1 MSDRK
6 EARIRF
12 IDPESFEEHQKEV
25 FSIINDDTET
35 DEFIMQPSFPP
46 IICPP
51 PLTKQ
56 AVNKLKALSGVQVI
70 LPEDEE

>member
-12 IDPESFEEHQKEV
+12 INPESYEEHQKEV

-51 PLTKQ
+51 PLTTQ
-56 AVNKLKALSGVQVI
+56 AVKKLKALSGVQVI
-70 LPEDEE
+70 IPEDEE

>member
-12 IDPESFEEHQKEV
+12 IDPESYEEHQKEV
-25 FSIINDDTET
+25 FSIINDDAET

-46 IICPP
+46 ILCPS

-56 AVNKLKALSGVQVI
+56 AINKLKALSGVEVDI
-70 LPEDEE
+70 PEDEE

>member
-46 IICPP
+46 ILCPP
-51 PLTKQ
+51 PLTTQ
-56 AVNKLKALSGVQVI
+56 AINKLKTLSGVEVI
-70 LPEDEE
+70 ISEDEE